1 MVFLLLGVVGVN
13 GVPPY
18 TGDAEEE
25 GESVSLRTDTEYC
38 LSKSPEGSLYRILQ
52 HRPRGYNLSSSLYTE
67 MRGSTASVI

>member
-38 LSKSPEGSLYRILQ
+38 LSRAQKAVSMGSCSIGL
-52 HRPRGYNLSSSLYTE
+52 E
-67 MRGSTASVI
+67 VITFPHLCTLK